1 MKDVPMIWNEITQD
15 WTARLGRLKL
25 RFPNLD
31 LQTLHTPPKD
41 RPDLSRHL
49 ARCEKVTLFEAD
61 QELDDW
67 LFLESLSEPDLS
79 RL

>member
-1 MKDVPMIWNEITQD
+1 MTWTEITEN
-15 WTARLGRLKL
+15 WTARLGRLQQ

-31 LQTLHTPPKD
+31 RKALRTPPKN

-49 ARCEKVTLFEAD
+49 AQCQRLTAFEAE

-67 LFLESLSEPDLS
+67 LFVESLAQHDSDAPS
-79 RL
+79 R